1 MSYQVNYGTI
11 KANAL
16 VVPLILAKKNS
27 RIDYADEDDLF
38 LLFVEAAGL
47 EIENYLG
54 RPILER
60 ENASI
65 QLDRWPTS
73 FMFPFAVNGI
83 TAIKY
88 GIQTVDV
95 GDYSLFANE
104 LQMEIEEPAD
114 FTGPVTIEISIGYTA
129 DAIPADIKRA
139 ALMIFSRSDTYR
151 EDMPIK
157 LETSVKALLRPY
169 KMY

>member
-16 VVPLILAKKNS
+16 VVPLALAKKNS

-60 ENASI
+60 EDASI
-65 QLDRWPTS
+65 QLDRWPTY
-73 FMFPFAVNGI
+73 FMIPFPVNGI
-83 TAIKY
+83 TGIKY
-88 GIQTVDV
+88 GTQTVDPT
-95 GDYSLFANE
+95 DYSLFANE

-114 FTGPVTIEISIGYTA
+114 FTGPLIIKISIGYTT

>member
-16 VVPLILAKKNS
+16 VVSLDLAKQNS
-27 RIDYADEDDLF
+27 RIEYTDEDDLF
-38 LLFVEAAGL
+38 QLFVEAAGL

-60 ENASI
+60 EDASI
-65 QLDRWPTS
+65 QLNRWPTS
-73 FMFPFAVNGI
+73 FTIPFPVNGI

-88 GIQTVDV
+88 GTQTVDV
-95 GDYSLFANE
+95 ADYSLFANE
-104 LQMEIEEPAD
+104 LQMEIEEPVD
-114 FTGPVTIEISIGYTA
+114 FTSPLTIEINIGYLTA
-129 DAIPADIKRA
+129 NIPADIKRA

-157 LETSVKALLRPY
+157 LETSVKALLRSY